1 MNTEPT
7 SILDHCKE
15 IVTRLASQPMDA
27 AFFADARKDLAAV
40 SAVLSASPTQTALFA
55 LLLDEYGEGGTSLNI
70 IAEKIKCSKIQF
82 LKYLDDFEALE
93 RKHIIRPHRE
103 DWESLRARKR
113 NGGGTGLP
121 SYSITMDVIRAL
133 RTGEK
138 YRYTPYVNLNPKEFF
153 ETADDL
159 FDSLKDNSISVG
171 SLIAELKALIQSNRG
186 IAFVKNIKHISLTG
200 SSVPVLLFF
209 CCALVANNREKLSC
223 KYIRP
228 ILVYL
233 GSRVIEKKFRDRDHL
248 LFKTGLIEND
258 CDRGI
263 ADTEYF
269 RLTEKAKKIFL
280 ADVDLKE
287 KNNRG
292 RNLISAETLKPREL
306 FYSTQTGRRIE
317 ELTSLLREENFAPI
331 KQRLTERNLRS
342 GFTCIFSGP
351 PGTGKTETVYNLA
364 HETGRDIMLVD
375 ISETK
380 SMWFGES
387 EKRIKELFDRY
398 HGLVKGGG
406 ITPILFFNEADAV
419 LGKRQELGEVRR
431 GPAQTEN
438 TIQNIILQEM
448 EDLAG
453 GILIATTNMT
463 ANLDKAFDRRFL
475 YKIEF
480 EKPNAAAKT
489 AIWKNNIPGLTEDG
503 AAVLAERFDFS
514 GGQIENITRKEAVAS
529 LLSGRPLSLED
540 LIVLC
545 EEEYLEQ
552 DSVKIG
558 FCV

>member
-15 IVTRLASQPMDA
+15 IVNRLASQPMDA
-27 AFFADARKDLAAV
+27 TFFADARKDLAAV
-40 SAVLSASPTQTALFA
+40 STVLSASPTQTALFA

-82 LKYLDDFEALE
+82 LKYLDDFETLE

-103 DWESLRARKR
+103 DWESFRARKR

-121 SYSITMDVIRAL
+121 SYFITMDVIRAL

-138 YRYTPYVNLNPKEFF
+138 YRYTPYINLSPKEFF

-159 FDSLKDNSISVG
+159 FDSLKDNSVSRD
-171 SLIAELKALIQSNRG
+171 SLVAELKSLFQSNRG
-186 IAFVKNIKHISLTG
+186 VAFVKNIKPLSLTG
-200 SSVPVLLFF
+200 SSVPALLFF
-209 CCALVANNREKLSC
+209 CCALVVNNREKLSF

-228 ILVYL
+228 VLAYL
-233 GSRVIEKKFRDRDHL
+233 GSRVLEKKFRDMDHL

-287 KNNRG
+287 KTNRG

-317 ELTSLLREENFAPI
+317 ELTSLLREENFATI

-364 HETGRDIMLVD
+364 HKTGRDIMLVD

-406 ITPILFFNEADAV
+406 LTPILFFNEADAV

-453 GILIATTNMT
+453 GILVATTNMT
-463 ANLDKAFDRRFL
+463 ENLDKAFERRFL

-489 AIWKNNIPGLTEDG
+489 AIWKSNLPGLTEDD

-514 GGQIENITRKEAVAS
+514 GGQIENITRKEAVSS

-540 LIVLC
+540 ILVLC
-545 EEEYLEQ
+545 EEEYLEK
-552 DSVKIG
+552 DPVKIG